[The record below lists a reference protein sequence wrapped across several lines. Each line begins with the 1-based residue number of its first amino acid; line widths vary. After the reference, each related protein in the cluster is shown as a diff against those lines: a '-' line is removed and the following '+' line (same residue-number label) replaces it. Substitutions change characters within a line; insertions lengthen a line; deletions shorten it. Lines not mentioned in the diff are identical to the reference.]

1 MGMSGAA
8 SGGAGCGR
16 GEYMRI
22 PEDVDAI
29 KEAVKEEGECPRLL
43 RCRAIRWWAQIAVLG
58 VFLAGAA
65 VAAAI
70 FLGPLVISKVRPPYP
85 GQPPPPLSSPPLL
98 GFIADARSFDLCWIL
113 SMRCFLSILD
123 FSSTFLIFPVQF
135 LNEFTNWIS
144 YWYFRWWIR
153 CVYTECL

>member
-43 RCRAIRWWAQIAVLG
+43 RCRAIRWWAKVAVLG
-58 VFLAGAA
+58 IFLAGAA
-65 VAAAI
+65 AAAVV
-70 FLGPLVISKVRPPYP
+70 FLGPLVIKKVRPLRVLSF
-85 GQPPPPLSSPPLL
+85 GGFLATRFPPPN
-98 GFIADARSFDLCWIL
+98 FVTDARSF
-113 SMRCFLSILD
+113 FLSCVLLML
-123 FSSTFLIFPVQF
+123 FLLSLSFNAIYAAIFCLFYLLCV
-135 LNEFTNWIS
+135 S
-144 YWYFRWWIR
+144 Y
-153 CVYTECL
+153 

>member
-29 KEAVKEEGECPRLL
+29 KEAVKEEGDCPRLL

-65 VAAAI
+65 VSAAV
-70 FLGPLVISKVRPPYP
+70 FLGPLVIKKVRNPPIPYP
-85 GQPPPPLSSPPLL
+85 PISR
-98 GFIADARSFDLCWIL
+98 FVTDARSSFNL
-113 SMRCFLSILD
+113 SCVWRMLFRCL
-123 FSSTFLIFPVQF
+123 
-135 LNEFTNWIS
+135 
-144 YWYFRWWIR
+144 
-153 CVYTECL
+153 